1 MSSQLTDIDVS
12 LSRDMK
18 LLELRDQYGDLPLDM
33 GILNEPV
40 RKANPDI
47 TDLLQEGRP
56 AEPVTPQLPG
66 EPFKQKQKLD
76 KVKDGDV
83 YDSIFDEMEQ
93 QQPVKRLE
101 EKPAENKYGI
111 KIPKIKPL
119 PEADHKKAARI
130 RGEHKTFD
138 SLARANTEDY
148 IKIANKMLTAG
159 KFYKAADACTL
170 AMVWMPENAEA
181 HLIKGLALF
190 AAGEYMS
197 ASFFIQQAIELDKE
211 YASKKIGLEEKITDI
226 DLIDNRLVEAKQW
239 QRQARSPEIAFLL
252 AYIYYQQGNVIS
264 ASEMIEKTAEKMGD
278 NTAVKTL
285 HEVIKAADR
294 Y

>member
-1 MSSQLTDIDVS
+1 
-12 LSRDMK
+12 
-18 LLELRDQYGDLPLDM
+18 
-33 GILNEPV
+33 
-40 RKANPDI
+40 
-47 TDLLQEGRP
+47 
-56 AEPVTPQLPG
+56 
-66 EPFKQKQKLD
+66 
-76 KVKDGDV
+76 
-83 YDSIFDEMEQ
+83 
-93 QQPVKRLE
+93 
-101 EKPAENKYGI
+101 
-111 KIPKIKPL
+111 
-119 PEADHKKAARI
+119 
-130 RGEHKTFD
+130 
-138 SLARANTEDY
+138 
-148 IKIANKMLTAG
+148 
-159 KFYKAADACTL
+159 
-170 AMVWMPENAEA
+170 
-181 HLIKGLALF
+181 
-190 AAGEYMS
+190 MS